1 MDTDRL
7 EEKIDRL
14 ARVVAE
20 TREILI
26 AHTAKEDPFQQ
37 EIREKVAA
45 VDKKL
50 DEHLAEHLAMK
61 RSALATGLSVLK
73 VVGGWLAAGAVF
85 AWHWFQTIDHVVY
98 KK

>member
-14 ARVVAE
+14 AGVVAE

-50 DEHLAEHLAMK
+50 DEHLSEHLAMK
-61 RSALATGLSVLK
+61 RSAVQTAVSVLK
-73 VVGGWLAAGAVF
+73 VLGGWLAAGAIY
-85 AWHWFQTIDHVVY
+85 AWHWFQAIDHVVY